1 MVKHNNS
8 VPNIHLRKHWQ
19 RRTHTHFDQAAQKL
33 RRRQRRETNAS
44 RNYPR
49 PSEALRPVVSSQTR
63 KYAGKVRYG
72 RGFTLAELKQA
83 KLTARFARTVGISV
97 DHRRTNTSQEQ
108 LTRNVDRLNMY
119 KEKLILFPR
128 REGKPKKGLIADS
141 VDTAASKNCSQGD
154 GNAPIAALPAAAT
167 FAPITAEMKN
177 AKAFFTLREARTN
190 MRYKG
195 RREKR
200 IADEEAA
207 KK

>member
-33 RRRQRRETNAS
+33 RRRNRRDTAAKNAF
-44 RNYPR
+44 PR
-49 PSEALRPVVSSQTR
+49 PTEALRPIVSSQTR

-72 RGFTLAELKQA
+72 RGFTLAEVKAA
-83 KLTARFARTVGISV
+83 KLSATFARSVGISV

-128 REGKPKKGLIADS
+128 RAGAPKKGLIADS
-141 VDTAASKNCSQGD
+141 VDATAMNSAAQNA
-154 GNAPIAALPAAAT
+154 GNVAIVAMPAPAQ
-167 FAPITAEMKN
+167 FAPITAEMK
-177 AKAFFTLREARTN
+177 KSGTFHDLRALRTCK
-190 MRYKG
+190 RYKG
-195 RREKR
+195 RRDKKV
-200 IADEEAA
+200 ADEEAA

>member
-1 MVKHNNS
+1 MG
-8 VPNIHLRKHWQ
+8 
-19 RRTHTHFDQAAQKL
+19 KL
-33 RRRQRRETNAS
+33 RRRQRRETAANRS
-44 RNYPR
+44 HPR

-83 KLTARFARTVGISV
+83 KLSARFARTVGIAV

-128 REGKPKKGLIADS
+128 REGAPKKGLIADS
-141 VDTAASKNCSQGD
+141 VDTGAARDCSQGD
-154 GNAPIAALPAAAT
+154 GNANIVPMPAAAQ
-167 FAPITAEMKN
+167 FAPITAEMK
-177 AKAFFTLREARTN
+177 ASRTFYTLREARTN
-190 MRYKG
+190 KRYKG

-200 IADEEAA
+200 AADEEAA

>member
-33 RRRQRRETNAS
+33 RRRQRRDTNAAK
-44 RNYPR
+44 NHPR

-72 RGFTLAELKQA
+72 RGFTLAELSGA

-97 DHRRTNTSQEQ
+97 DHRRTNTSAEQ

-128 REGKPKKGLIADS
+128 REAKPKKGEINDS
-141 VDTAASKNCSQGD
+141 TDTAAAKNCSQGD
-154 GNAPIAALPAAAT
+154 GNAAIVAAAAKPE
-167 FAPITAEMKN
+167 FMAITADMKQSRT
-177 AKAFFTLREARTN
+177 FFKLREARTLK
-190 MRYKG
+190 RYRG
-195 RREKR
+195 RREKKV
-200 IADEEAA
+200 ADAKAA
-207 KK
+207 EK

>member
-33 RRRQRRETNAS
+33 RRRNRRDTAAKNAF
-44 RNYPR
+44 PR
-49 PSEALRPVVSSQTR
+49 PTEALRPIVSSQTR

-72 RGFTLAELKQA
+72 RGFTLAEVKAA
-83 KLTARFARTVGISV
+83 KLSATFARSVGISV

-141 VDTAASKNCSQGD
+141 VDTAAAKDCSQGD
-154 GNAPIAALPAAAT
+154 GNAPIVAAAAGAQ
-167 FAPITAEMKN
+167 FAPITADMRKTTV
-177 AKAFFTLREARTN
+177 FYSLREARTN
-190 MRYKG
+190 MRYRG
-195 RREKR
+195 RRIKKA
-200 IADEEAA
+200 ADEEAA